1 MALHN
6 KCKKNIKI
14 IMRICDC
21 HNDFFGELK
30 KEELQDY
37 ITACQ
42 KAGVRFLSGSFWTT
56 KKQGDILHEI
66 ASRKDAIK
74 HGKCFALHIEDLGFI
89 RDEIELEKLIKT
101 NPFSCSLTWN
111 FDNKFAGGSHGE
123 QGLTKLGENVI
134 KKLEN
139 NHILFD
145 SAHLNKKSFFD
156 AQNISKN
163 PPYISH
169 TGFCFIRDDKRN
181 LDEEQI
187 KFIVR
192 NKGFIGLFFYDKL
205 SMAKDADKS
214 CFSVKNI
221 AENYVRFVD
230 KFGCENIGVGSDF
243 YGISNPPKNL
253 KNYSQF
259 QNLIYELENLG
270 MSVGEMDKIFY
281 KNFQNFLSKCK
292 F

>member
-1 MALHN
+1 M
-6 KCKKNIKI
+6 K
-14 IMRICDC
+14 ICDC

-30 KEELQDY
+30 KDELQNY
-37 ITACQ
+37 INTCQ
-42 KAGVRFLSGSFWTT
+42 NAGVRFLSGSFWTT

-89 RDEIELEKLIKT
+89 RDEIELEKLIKI

-111 FDNKFAGGSHGE
+111 FDNKFAGGSYGE
-123 QGLTKLGENVI
+123 QGLIKLGENVI

-169 TGFCFIRDDKRN
+169 TGFCFVRDDKRN

-187 KFIVR
+187 KFIVK

-205 SMAKDADKS
+205 SMAKNADKS

-243 YGISNPPKNL
+243 YGIENPPKNL
-253 KNYSQF
+253 ENYSQF
-259 QNLIYELENLG
+259 QNLICELENLG
-270 MSVGEMDKIFY
+270 MSGGEMDKIFY

>member
-1 MALHN
+1 M
-6 KCKKNIKI
+6 K
-14 IMRICDC
+14 ICDC

-30 KEELQDY
+30 KDELQNY
-37 ITACQ
+37 IDTCQ
-42 KAGVRFLSGSFWTT
+42 NAGVQFLSGSYWTT
-56 KKQGDILHEI
+56 KKECDILEDIALRKAEI
-66 ASRKDAIK
+66 NEP
-74 HGKCFALHIEDLGFI
+74 KCFALHIEDLGFI
-89 RDEIELEKLIKT
+89 RDENELEKLIKLK
-101 NPFSCSLTWN
+101 PFSCSLTWN

-145 SAHLNKKSFFD
+145 LAHINKKSFFN

-187 KFIVR
+187 KFIVK

-205 SMAKDADKS
+205 SMAKNADKS

-221 AENYVRFVD
+221 AENYARFVD

-253 KNYSQF
+253 ENYFQF
-259 QNLIYELENLG
+259 SRLKYELENLG
-270 MSVGEMDKIFY
+270 MSGGEMDKIFY

>member
-1 MALHN
+1 M
-6 KCKKNIKI
+6 
-14 IMRICDC
+14 
-21 HNDFFGELK
+21 
-30 KEELQDY
+30 
-37 ITACQ
+37 
-42 KAGVRFLSGSFWTT
+42 
-56 KKQGDILHEI
+56 
-66 ASRKDAIK
+66 
-74 HGKCFALHIEDLGFI
+74 
-89 RDEIELEKLIKT
+89 
-101 NPFSCSLTWN
+101 
-111 FDNKFAGGSHGE
+111 
-123 QGLTKLGENVI
+123 I

-187 KFIVR
+187 KFIVK

-221 AENYVRFVD
+221 AENYARFVD

-243 YGISNPPKNL
+243 YGIENPPKNL

-259 QNLIYELENLG
+259 QNLIFELENLG
-270 MSVGEMDKIFY
+270 MSGGEIDKILY